1 MTNQKL
7 FLSIICLCI
16 NCANIYTTPPEGTPF
31 MQAYKDLIGALQ
43 SKGFVEKKLT
53 KPTRYWKKKILT
65 FSKERAKKHLEAFG
79 ISYDLPDGQSFF
91 NVYQYAIK
99 QQPDQAGALKEALLT
114 IEPSFTQE
122 WHETTIAKAE
132 EADTR
137 KKFTAYM
144 KIQGDRFLAGAV
156 EIEPIDKKLSSKL
169 TEEQIVA
176 LKTLKDE
183 FKKAE
188 QKQAEQRRI
197 DKTFYSLM
205 ESRRKNLLEGKCF
218 QPIPTEILKKVTM
231 EQVQQ
236 YYTEFKDQ
244 IQKFD

>member
-1 MTNQKL
+1 
-7 FLSIICLCI
+7 
-16 NCANIYTTPPEGTPF
+16 
-31 MQAYKDLIGALQ
+31 
-43 SKGFVEKKLT
+43 
-53 KPTRYWKKKILT
+53 
-65 FSKERAKKHLEAFG
+65 
-79 ISYDLPDGQSFF
+79 
-91 NVYQYAIK
+91 
-99 QQPDQAGALKEALLT
+99 
-114 IEPSFTQE
+114 
-122 WHETTIAKAE
+122 
-132 EADTR
+132 
-137 KKFTAYM
+137 M

-205 ESRRKNLLEGKCF
+205 ESRRKNLLEGKGF